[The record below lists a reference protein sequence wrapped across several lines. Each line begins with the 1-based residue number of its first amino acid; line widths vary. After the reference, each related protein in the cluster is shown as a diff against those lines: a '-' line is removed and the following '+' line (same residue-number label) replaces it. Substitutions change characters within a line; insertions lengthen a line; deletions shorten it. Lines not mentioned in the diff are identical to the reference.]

1 MALLPEEFS
10 ADTGAANFQYYEPKC
25 GHGSSL
31 SRPMHGLVAAR
42 LGYSEMALRYFQ
54 DSAATDLADAHV
66 AIAGGIH
73 IAALGGVW
81 QMAVFGF
88 AGVSLRDD
96 GIAIDPKLPTIWSS
110 LKFRLQWRGRS
121 LKVWIG
127 QAERLEITLESGEP
141 MMLAVKGEQH
151 ELRLET
157 PLHLF
162 FGRSVE
168 ENAHPISDAMLVA

>member
-1 MALLPEEFS
+1 
-10 ADTGAANFQYYEPKC
+10 
-25 GHGSSL
+25 
-31 SRPMHGLVAAR
+31 MHGLVAAR

-54 DSAATDLADAHV
+54 DSAAIDLADAHV

-88 AGVSLRDD
+88 AGVALRND
-96 GIAIDPKLPTIWSS
+96 GIAIDPKLPKSWSS
-110 LKFRLQWRGRS
+110 LKFGLQWRDRS
-121 LKVWIG
+121 LKIKIG
-127 QAERLEITLESGEP
+127 QADQRLEITLESGEP

-151 ELRLET
+151 ELRFET

-168 ENAHPISDAMLVA
+168 ENAHPISDAILVA